1 MKLNFPWFA
10 LAAALAVS
18 PAAYCQS
25 PQGANEAVETNT
37 KAYVHLLRKDFKKEK
52 AAITS
57 EMMAL
62 SPEESAKFWPV
73 YDAYDKELTKVGD
86 EQLAFFRM
94 YIENYATLTDQQ
106 ATAIAN
112 GLLGALDKR
121 NALQKKYFAKVS
133 EALTPTLA
141 ARFVQIE
148 HQLLL
153 IMDLQI
159 AATLPVVD

>member
-1 MKLNFPWFA
+1 MRLFFPWFA
-10 LAAALAVS
+10 LATALATS
-18 PAAYCQS
+18 PAAIGQ
-25 PQGANEAVETNT
+25 PPPNANESVQANM

-52 AAITS
+52 AAIMS

-62 SPEESAKFWPV
+62 NPEESAKFWPV
-73 YDAYDKELTKVGD
+73 YDSYDKELTKVGD
-86 EQLAFFRM
+86 EQLAYFRM

-106 ATAIAN
+106 ATTIAN
-112 GLLGALDKR
+112 GLLSALDKR

-133 EALTPTLA
+133 EALNPTLA
-141 ARFVQIE
+141 ARFVQVE

-159 AATLPVVD
+159 ASTLPVVD